1 MNFNGVHMILNGMS
15 LYESKWDLYDF
26 ESDELIYIYT
36 YICTYIYIY
45 MVTPPPMDPPRA
57 LIFAKVPQI
66 PIKPMLSGDFPVTGF
81 LTVFLNSL
89 SLTHT
94 HTEGFS
100 FCWLLFII

>member
-1 MNFNGVHMILNGMS
+1 MRAEKSSLNVKRISNEQIALNKCVCM
-15 LYESKWDLYDF
+15 YV
-26 ESDELIYIYT
+26 
-36 YICTYIYIY
+36 CIY

-81 LTVFLNSL
+81 VTVFLNSL
-89 SLTHT
+89 SHTHT

-100 FCWLLFII
+100 FCWLLFMI